1 MINLSSS
8 TPFDFDV
15 LERVWKVKHVFYT
28 YLKVFGYMTFI
39 RVTGDKRFKLDNNSD
54 MKMMSL
60 AICYKILKKRNKCV
74 EVNLNLT

>member
-1 MINLSSS
+1 
-8 TPFDFDV
+8 
-15 LERVWKVKHVFYT
+15 
-28 YLKVFGYMTFI
+28 MTFI

-60 AICYKILKKRNKCV
+60 AIGYKILKKRNKCV